1 MTNKKAL
8 GGRSVVLGTFA
19 SVLAMTVATGATEFK
34 MQTFLGANAS
44 TTKAFEAM
52 ADELR
57 EQTGGEVDIT
67 VLPGGAVVG
76 AGETIDAI
84 QNGLLDGQYTAPSY
98 FAGKDAALG
107 VLGDTLAAY
116 PDSQTRDRW
125 FTEGGGLDLARA
137 LYGKYDLHFICP
149 VYWPPEQIPSTVA
162 INSVDDLS
170 GLKMRAPGGLAS
182 DLLSRAGASLVT
194 MGVGESVTAM
204 ETGVLDATDLANV
217 ALNVALGMHNKAK
230 YSVLARHSMAVTE
243 MSVSKAKWDGL
254 SPEAKAMFE
263 AACNAMSAGLRDTLI
278 AEDDSAVAKARDELS
293 VTFITFGDEDA
304 ARFRAMTNDVWSA
317 WGAKSADAQAVVD
330 SHRAFLPK
338 IGLD

>member
-1 MTNKKAL
+1 MRLTKLLAGVAAL
-8 GGRSVVLGTFA
+8 ALMGGAAAAET
-19 SVLAMTVATGATEFK
+19 FK

-52 ADELR
+52 AAQLAED
-57 EQTGGEVDIT
+57 TGGAIEIE

-76 AGETIDAI
+76 AGETIEAI

-98 FAGKDAALG
+98 FAGKDAAMG

-116 PDSQTRDRW
+116 PDSATRDRW

-137 LYGKYDLHFICP
+137 LYAKYDLHMICP
-149 VYWPPEQIPSTVA
+149 IYWPPEQIPSKVEITGVA
-162 INSVDDLS
+162 DLE

-217 ALNVALGMHNKAK
+217 ALNVALGMHNQAK

-243 MSVSKAKWDGL
+243 MSVSKAKWDSL
-254 SPEAKAMFE
+254 SAENQSKFE
-263 AACNAMSAGLRDTLI
+263 QACNAMSADLINTL
-278 AEDDSAVAKARDELS
+278 SQ
-293 VTFITFGDEDA
+293 EDA
-304 ARFRAMTNDVWSA
+304 AAEAKAKDEMGVTFLAFGEEDANAFRAMTADVWTD
-317 WGAKSADAQAVVD
+317 WGAKSSDAQAIVD
-330 SHRAFLPK
+330 SHKAFLSSL
-338 IGLD
+338 GLTN

>member
-1 MTNKKAL
+1 MKSISTIAGAISGAL
-8 GGRSVVLGTFA
+8 LLAGTA
-19 SVLAMTVATGATEFK
+19 HAAEFK

-52 ADELR
+52 ASELA
-57 EQTGGEVDIT
+57 EATNGEVQIT

-84 QNGLLDGQYTAPSY
+84 QNGVLDGQYTAPSY

-116 PDSQTRDRW
+116 PDSATRDRW

-137 LYGKYDLHFICP
+137 LYDKYDLHYVCP
-149 VYWPPEQIPSTVA
+149 VYWPPEQIPSKVE
-162 INSVDDLS
+162 ISGVDDLN

-217 ALNVALGMHNKAK
+217 ALNVALGMHNQAK
-230 YSVLARHSMAVTE
+230 YSVLARHSMATTE
-243 MSVSKAKWDGL
+243 MSVSKEKWDSL
-254 SPEAKAMFE
+254 SENAQQKFTD
-263 AACNAMSAGLRDTLI
+263 ACNAMSEELKTTLSEEDAA
-278 AEDDSAVAKARDELS
+278 AEKKAKEELG
-293 VTFITFGDEDA
+293 VTFIAFDEDDA
-304 ARFRAMTNDVWSA
+304 NAFRAMTQEVWA
-317 WGAKSADAQAVVD
+317 DWGSKSADAQAVVD
-330 SHRAFLPK
+330 SHKAFVEKL
-338 IGLD
+338 GLN

>member
-1 MTNKKAL
+1 MKMKLKFLAAA
-8 GGRSVVLGTFA
+8 SVV
-19 SVLAMTVATGATEFK
+19 VLASAAGAAELK

-52 ADELR
+52 AAQLKED
-57 EQTGGEVDIT
+57 TGGEVTIT
-67 VLPGGAVVG
+67 VLPGRAVVG

-116 PDSQTRDRW
+116 PDSATRDRW
-125 FTEGGGLDLARA
+125 FTEGGGLELARA
-137 LYGKYDLHFICP
+137 LYAKYDLHLICP
-149 VYWPPEQIPSTVA
+149 IYWPSEQIPSKVE
-162 INSVDDLS
+162 INSVADLE
-170 GLKMRAPGGLAS
+170 GIKMRAPGGLAS

-217 ALNVALGMHNKAK
+217 ALNVALGMHNQAK

-243 MSVSKAKWDGL
+243 MSVSMDKWNAL
-254 SPEAKAMFE
+254 SAENQQKFE
-263 AACNAMSAGLRDTLI
+263 AACNAMSAELQTTLI
-278 AEDDSAVAKARDELS
+278 AEDAAAEAKAKDEMG
-293 VTFITFGDEDA
+293 VTFVAFGDEDA
-304 ARFRAMTNDVWSA
+304 SKFRAMTNEVWA
-317 WGAKSADAQAVVD
+317 DWGAKSADAQAVVD
-330 SHRAFLPK
+330 SHKAFMAT
-338 IGLD
+338 IGLN